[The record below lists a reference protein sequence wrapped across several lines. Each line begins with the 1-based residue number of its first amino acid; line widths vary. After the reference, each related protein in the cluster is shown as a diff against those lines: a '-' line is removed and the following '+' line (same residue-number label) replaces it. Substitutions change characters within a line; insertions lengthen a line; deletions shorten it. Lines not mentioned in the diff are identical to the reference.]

1 MAINLGYNRLTKI
14 TIFLSIFVVFAG
26 SMVKVTGSGMGCP
39 DWPKCFGYYIP
50 PFDESQLIWKPNFQY
65 YSGEMIFWKGDLLK
79 ANDDFSS
86 EMLFNLNNWSIYD
99 KHDYHVYNPIHTIIE
114 YVNRLVSVLLG
125 LSVILMILFSFKSI
139 KNRKSNILFSFLAL
153 LLIGFNAWLGKLV
166 VEGVLDPGDISSH
179 MLAAFALIMALSFT
193 HSQNSHSQSFMYSRN
208 YKLLQIGCFIYLLYQ
223 LFIGVLLRQ
232 TFDTYS
238 DISRELW
245 VENAGIN
252 FLLHRSSSLLYAG
265 AVIFIY
271 MILKNVSK
279 KSFEWRNFRWII
291 VLTIAEIISGA
302 VMGYLEVPKFAQPF
316 HVIVSSIL
324 LLVQANLFFKI
335 ILKSKQNGR
344 ELERI

>member
-1 MAINLGYNRLTKI
+1 MFLKASNSGYKRLTKI

-50 PFDESQLIWKPNFQY
+50 PFDEEQLIWKANFKY
-65 YSGEMIFWKGDLLK
+65 YSGEMIFWEGDLLK
-79 ANDDFSS
+79 ANIDFSS
-86 EMLFNLNNWSIYD
+86 GDKFNRNNWSVYD
-99 KHDYHVYNPIHTIIE
+99 EHDYKVYNPVHTIIE

-125 LSVILMILFSFKSI
+125 FSVALMILFAFKSSRL
-139 KNRKSNILFSFLAL
+139 KKMNVFFAFLAL
-153 LLIGFNAWLGKLV
+153 FLIGFNAWLGKLV
-166 VEGVLDPGDISSH
+166 VEGVLNPGDISAH
-179 MLAAFALIMALSFT
+179 MLAAFVLIMALAFT
-193 HSQNSHSQSFMYSRN
+193 HTQNSGSSSFRHS
-208 YKLLQIGCFIYLLYQ
+208 KLYVILQLTCFIYLLYQ
-223 LFIGVLLRQ
+223 LVIGVVLRQ

-252 FLLHRSSSLLYAG
+252 FLLHRSSSLLYAI
-265 AVIFIY
+265 AVIVTY
-271 MILKNVSK
+271 RILKNIPK
-279 KSFEWRNFRWII
+279 NTFEWKNFKWVII
-291 VLTIAEIISGA
+291 LTIAEIISGA

-335 ILKSKQNGR
+335 LIKSEQNG
-344 ELERI
+344 